1 MKKVS
6 VTYKRLTGTT
16 AIILLAFLSAACS
29 RSGNESAEKPMSVS
43 IFCSENDPGVSF
55 ALDELKSALSDIG
68 YSVSRSDSR
77 KADLVLF
84 HASASSLK
92 KRMKNA
98 LPDYSFSLKS
108 EGFSLRRDEKKRI
121 WVAGGDIA
129 GLMYG
134 ILELAEQIR
143 INGPEH
149 IKDSDNNPYMEL
161 RGIKFNIPLDVRT
174 PSYSDMS
181 DAGQINIPEV
191 WNFDFWK
198 ETIDNLAK
206 YRFNLISLWSLHPF
220 PSIVKVPEYPDIALN
235 DVKRS
240 RAAFPEYFDTRASG
254 YDAPEITGNTETLLN
269 ITIEEK
275 IDFWKKVMQYASE
288 RNIKFFIMT
297 WNIYTYGIDGKYG
310 INDCINNETTKD
322 YYRKSV
328 REMFLTYPLLAGI
341 GVTTGENMGE
351 GGEGFEIKE
360 DWIYDTYGQ
369 GVLDALQKEPERKII
384 FIHRQHEA
392 GTKYITAKFEPLSEN
407 KAIEFLYSFKYAQ
420 AHVYSSLKQSYHNN
434 FVKDIAGRKT
444 MWTLRNDDNY
454 YFRWGSPDF
463 VRKFLGNIPYEI
475 SRGFYFG
482 SDNYIWGT
490 DFLSRDRHTPPR
502 TELTRQWYQ
511 WMLWGRLGYNPGIS
525 DSTFIKIIADRL
537 DITDA
542 SSLFTA
548 WQNASMIYP
557 VTTGFHWGDL
567 DFRWYIEGCKSRPEP
582 AQTAS
587 GFHDVNR
594 FITLRPHPESGYRS
608 IPDYVSYRAGQ
619 IKSNGDTLLNPPEV
633 AQILHDHSDT
643 ALSLIGII
651 DTTGNKELSETVNDI
666 SSMAYMGKYYA
677 NKINGATY
685 LALFRKNKNKSDK
698 ELAVKYL
705 TDALHYWM
713 LYTSTAT
720 KQYINP
726 VWTNRVGHVDWIK
739 LTDEVKKD
747 IDKAKQ
753 AR

>member
-1 MKKVS
+1 M
-6 VTYKRLTGTT
+6 TYKGLITITTIVLLT
-16 AIILLAFLSAACS
+16 FFSAACS
-29 RSGNESAEKPMSVS
+29 RSGKQLPWEQMTVS
-43 IFCSENDPGVSF
+43 ISCSEKGPMISF
-55 ALDELKSALSDIG
+55 ALDELKSAFSDIG
-68 YSVSRSDSR
+68 YSVSFAGFR
-77 KADLVLF
+77 KADVILLPS
-84 HASASSLK
+84 SASSLM
-92 KRMKNA
+92 KRMKSS
-98 LPDYSFSLKS
+98 LSDYSFILKP
-108 EGFSLRRDEKKRI
+108 EGFSLQRDKKDRI

-143 INGPEH
+143 IHGPEG
-149 IKDSDNNPYMEL
+149 IKDTDQNPYMEM

-206 YRFNLISLWSLHPF
+206 YRFNLISLWNLHPF
-220 PSIVKVPEYPDIALN
+220 PSMVKVPEYPDIALN

-240 RAAFPEYFDTRASG
+240 LAIFPEYFDTRATG
-254 YDAPEITGNTETLLN
+254 YDAEEITANTETILTL
-269 ITIEEK
+269 TIEEK
-275 IDFWKKVMQYASE
+275 TDFWKRVMQYASE

-310 INDCINNETTKD
+310 IDDDINNETTKD

-328 REMFLTYPLLAGI
+328 REMILTYPLLAGI

-351 GGEGFEIKE
+351 GGGGFEIKE
-360 DWIYDTYGQ
+360 DWIYDTYAQ
-369 GVLDALQKEPERKII
+369 GVLDALQKEPERKIF

-392 GTKYITAKFEPLSEN
+392 GTKYIIQKFEPLAEN
-407 KAIEFLYSFKYAQ
+407 KAIEFIYSFKYAQ
-420 AHVYSSLKQSYHNN
+420 AHVYSSLKQSYHKN
-434 FVKDIAGRKT
+434 FVNEIAGKKT

-454 YFRWGSPDF
+454 YFRWGAPDF
-463 VRKFLGNIPYEI
+463 VRKFIKNIPYDI
-475 SRGFYFG
+475 SKGFYFG

-490 DFLSRDRHTPPR
+490 DFLSRDGHTPPR
-502 TELTRQWYQ
+502 TELARQWYQ
-511 WMLWGRLGYNPGIS
+511 WMLWGRLGYDPDIS

-548 WQNASMIYP
+548 WQNASMVYP

-582 AQTAS
+582 AQTSS

-608 IPDYVSYRAGQ
+608 IPDYVGYVTDHAIRA
-619 IKSNGDTLLNPPEV
+619 GDTLLNPPEV
-633 AQILHDHSDT
+633 AQILHNHADK
-643 ALSLIGII
+643 ALSLIGSI
-651 DTTGNKELSETVNDI
+651 DTNGKKELSETINDI
-666 SSMAYMGKYYA
+666 KSMAYLGKYYA
-677 NKINGATY
+677 NKIDGAAS
-685 LALFRKNKNKSDK
+685 LALFRLTKNRSDK
-698 ELAVKYL
+698 DNAVKQL
-705 TDALHYWM
+705 TDALEYWK
-713 LYTSTAT
+713 LYTESAM
-720 KQYINP
+720 KQYKNP
-726 VWTNRVGHVDWIK
+726 LWTNRVGKVDWVK
-739 LTDEVKKD
+739 LTDEAAKD
-747 IDKAKQ
+747 IDIAKH

>member
-1 MKKVS
+1 MTHKGLITITVVVLITFFS
-6 VTYKRLTGTT
+6 T
-16 AIILLAFLSAACS
+16 ACS
-29 RSGNESAEKPMSVS
+29 RSGKQFPGEQMSVS
-43 IFCSENDPGVSF
+43 ISCNEKDPMVSF
-55 ALDELKSALSDIG
+55 ALHELKSAFSDIG
-68 YSVSRSDSR
+68 YTVSLTDFR
-77 KADLVLF
+77 KADVILF
-84 HASASSLK
+84 PASASSLL
-92 KRMKNA
+92 KRMKNS
-98 LPDYSFSLKS
+98 LSDYSYILKP
-108 EGFSLRRDEKKRI
+108 EGFSLRRDKKDRI

-134 ILELAEQIR
+134 ILELAEQIKLH
-143 INGPEH
+143 GPDGV
-149 IKDSDNNPYMEL
+149 KDTDQNPYIEL

-220 PSIVKVPEYPDIALN
+220 PSMVKVPEYPDIALN

-240 RAAFPEYFDTRASG
+240 RAKFPEYFDTRATG
-254 YDAPEITGNTETLLN
+254 YDTKEITGNTETLLTL
-269 ITIEEK
+269 TIEEK

-310 INDCINNETTKD
+310 INDDINNETTKD

-328 REMFLTYPLLAGI
+328 RELILTYPLLAGI

-351 GGEGFEIKE
+351 GGGGFEIKE
-360 DWIYDTYGQ
+360 DWIYDTYAQ
-369 GVLDALQKEPERKII
+369 GVLDALQKEPERKIM
-384 FIHRQHEA
+384 FFHRQHEA
-392 GTKYITAKFEPLSEN
+392 GTKYIIRKFEPLSDN

-420 AHVYSSLKQSYHNN
+420 AHVYSSLKQSFHNN
-434 FVKDIAGRKT
+434 FVREIAGRKT

-454 YFRWGSPDF
+454 YFRWGAPDF
-463 VRKFLGNIPYEI
+463 VRRFIKNIPYEI
-475 SRGFYFG
+475 SKGFYFG

-490 DFLSRDRHTPPR
+490 DFLSRDRQTPQR
-502 TELTRQWYQ
+502 TELARQWYQ
-511 WMLWGRLGYNPGIS
+511 WMLWGRLGYNPDIS

-548 WQNASMIYP
+548 WQNASMVYP

-567 DFRWYIEGCKSRPEP
+567 DFRWYIEGCRSRPEP

-608 IPDYVSYRAGQ
+608 IPDYVSYRTDQ
-619 IKSNGDTLLNPPEV
+619 IIRTVDTLLNPPDV
-633 AQILHDHSDT
+633 AQMIFNHADT
-643 ALSLIGII
+643 ALSLISSI
-651 DTTGNKELSETVNDI
+651 DTSESQELAETVNDI
-666 SSMAYMGKYYA
+666 RSMAYLGIYYA
-677 NKINGATY
+677 NKISGATS
-685 LALFRKNKNKSDK
+685 LAMFRHTKNRSEKDN
-698 ELAVKYL
+698 AVKQL
-705 TDALHYWM
+705 TEALEYWK
-713 LYTSTAT
+713 LYSSSAM
-720 KQYINP
+720 KQYKNP
-726 VWTNRVGHVDWIK
+726 LWTNRVGKVDWVK
-739 LTDEVKKD
+739 LTDEAAKD
-747 IDKAKQ
+747 IELAKQ
-753 AR
+753 AK

>member
-1 MKKVS
+1 MTHKG
-6 VTYKRLTGTT
+6 LITT
-16 AIILLAFLSAACS
+16 SAIVLLAFFSTACS
-29 RSGNESAEKPMSVS
+29 RSGKQLPGEQMSVS
-43 IFCSENDPGVSF
+43 ISCNEKDPMIDF
-55 ALDELKSALSDIG
+55 ALEELKSAFSDIG
-68 YSVSRSDSR
+68 YSVSFTDFR
-77 KADLVLF
+77 KADVILF
-84 HASASSLK
+84 PASASSLM
-92 KRMKNA
+92 KRMKSS
-98 LPDYSFSLKS
+98 LSGYSFILKP
-108 EGFSLRRDEKKRI
+108 EGFSLRKDEKARI

-143 INGPEH
+143 IHSPEG
-149 IKDSDNNPYMEL
+149 IKDSDQNPYMEL

-191 WNFDFWK
+191 WNYDFWK
-198 ETIDNLAK
+198 ETLDNLAK

-220 PSIVKVPEYPDIALN
+220 PSMVKLPEYPDIALN

-240 RAAFPEYFDTRASG
+240 RATFSEYFDTRATG
-254 YDAPEITGNTETLLN
+254 YDAAEITGNTETLLTL
-269 ITIEEK
+269 TIEEK

-310 INDCINNETTKD
+310 INDDINNETTKD

-328 REMFLTYPLLAGI
+328 REMFITYPLLAGI

-351 GGEGFEIKE
+351 GGGGFEIKE
-360 DWIYDTYGQ
+360 DWIYDTYAQ
-369 GVLDALQKEPERKII
+369 GVLDALQKDPERKIM

-392 GTKYITAKFEPLSEN
+392 GTKYIIRKFEPLSEN

-420 AHVYSSLKQSYHNN
+420 AHVYSSLKQSYHKN
-434 FVKDIAGRKT
+434 FVKEITGRKT

-454 YFRWGSPDF
+454 YFRWGAPDF
-463 VRKFLGNIPYEI
+463 VRRFIKNIPYDI
-475 SRGFYFG
+475 SKGFYFG

-490 DFLSRDRHTPPR
+490 DFLSYNRQTPPR

-511 WMLWGRLGYNPGIS
+511 WMLWGRLGYNPDIP

-537 DITDA
+537 NITDA

-548 WQNASMIYP
+548 WQNASMVYP

-594 FITLRPHPESGYRS
+594 FITLQPHPESGYRS
-608 IPDYVSYRAGQ
+608 IPDYVRYRTDQ
-619 IKSNGDTLLNPPEV
+619 IIGTGDTLLNPPDV
-633 AQILHDHSDT
+633 AQLLHNHADT
-643 ALSLIGII
+643 ALSLIGSI
-651 DTTGNKELSETVNDI
+651 DTTGNKELSETINDI
-666 SSMAYMGKYYA
+666 RSMSYMGKYYA
-677 NKINGATY
+677 NKIAGATS
-685 LALFRKNKNKSDK
+685 LALFRLTKNRSDK
-698 ELAVKYL
+698 DNAVKQL
-705 TDALHYWM
+705 TEALDYWE
-713 LYTSTAT
+713 LYISSAM
-720 KQYINP
+720 KQYKNP
-726 VWTNRVGHVDWIK
+726 LWTNRVGKVDWVK
-739 LTDEVKKD
+739 LTDEAAKD
-747 IDKAKQ
+747 IEQAQQ